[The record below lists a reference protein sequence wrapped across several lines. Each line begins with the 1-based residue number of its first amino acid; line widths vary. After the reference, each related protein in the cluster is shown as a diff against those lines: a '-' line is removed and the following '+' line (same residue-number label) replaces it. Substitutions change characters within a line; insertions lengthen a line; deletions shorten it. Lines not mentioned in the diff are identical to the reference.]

1 MRYLILA
8 YGDEQKC
15 KALTE
20 EQMRALGLRCARCDE
35 ELKRTGKVV
44 GSGSLGWTAVSVRP
58 RGGKPLVTDGSYI
71 ETREVVGGF
80 IIVEASD
87 LDEAVQL
94 AQLHPAAT
102 LGEELGWGIEVRPF
116 EQCALPKE

>member
-20 EQMRALGLRCARCDE
+20 EQMRTLGKQCMQCDE
-35 ELKRTGKVV
+35 KLKATGKLV
-44 GSGSLGWTAVSVRP
+44 GAGSLGWTARSIRP
-58 RGGKPLVTDGSYI
+58 RGGKAVVTDGPYI
-71 ETREVVGGF
+71 ESREVVGGF
-80 IIVEASD
+80 IIVEARD
-87 LDEAVQL
+87 LDEAIEL
-94 AQLHPAAT
+94 ARMHPAAT
-102 LGEELGWGIEVRPF
+102 LGEDLGWGIEVRPF

>member
-8 YGDEQKC
+8 YGDEKQC

-20 EQMRALGLRCARCDE
+20 EQMQTLGKQCGRCDE
-35 ELKRTGKVV
+35 ELKGTGKVV
-44 GSGSLGWTAVSVRP
+44 GSGSLGWTAMSIRP
-58 RGGKPLVTDGSYI
+58 RKGKPIVTDGPYI
-71 ETREVVGGF
+71 ESRELVGGF
-80 IIVEASD
+80 IIVEARD
-87 LDEAVQL
+87 LNEAVEL
-94 AQLHPAAT
+94 AKMHPAAT